1 MNDVFTFASNF
12 QTYVVKTTNI
22 KSKEKANNDLLQS
35 LEHFSFAIS
44 LRKSKD
50 TERNII
56 VECGSNST
64 VIIFFITVFH
74 PSRDQ
79 EGNVY
84 RILRVMGVKRGGNI
98 C

>member
-1 MNDVFTFASNF
+1 MCLRRMKRS
-12 QTYVVKTTNI
+12 
-22 KSKEKANNDLLQS
+22 NNDEKYDSLQS
-35 LEHFSFAIS
+35 RHFPFAIS
-44 LRKSKD
+44 LRKGKD
-50 TERNII
+50 TERNIM